1 MKKLGIVAALAL
13 VTTIGGVYAT
23 WNYAEGAMQ
32 SVTSQGKTIDIT
44 LSKTDTPS
52 GTIKFH
58 NSLALWI
65 DDEGTGKENVANYTP
80 GWDDYYG
87 TGGDG
92 AANAGELVIQF
103 VPNSGATQVTL
114 QYRIYIKAGTNTY
127 MDWVNGDKTN
137 TEEKKIFIVDD
148 DTNIKTDTFTYNY
161 NSQDA
166 ANGKVTISYND
177 FIDLLPVNQ
186 TFTVSTAEE
195 YEHFA
200 EAIGNIVL
208 YAEVTEVTTPAQQQ

>member
-65 DDEGTGKENVANYTP
+65 DDEGTGKDGVANYTP

-127 MDWVNGDKTN
+127 VDWVNGNESN
-137 TEEKKIFIVDD
+137 TEEKQIFTVVDE
-148 DTNIKTDTFTYNY
+148 TNVKTGTFTYNY
-161 NSQDA
+161 TSQEA
-166 ANGKVTISYND
+166 NNGKVTFSYND
-177 FIDLLPVNQ
+177 FIALLPVNQ
-186 TFTVSTAEE
+186 TFTVSTAKE

-200 EAIGNIVL
+200 DAIGDIVL
-208 YAEVTEVTTPAQQQ
+208 YAEVTEVTGQGQ